1 MFNRYYFHKS
11 VPNRPRLR
19 RNYLK
24 FIGLLFIIII
34 GLVIVSFFRIN
45 GKTIYANLSDPT
57 SGVLLK
63 QRQEQQAEDSVKL
76 TTLKSTVNSVI
87 SNNSSIN
94 FEISAVDI
102 SGGNKQLSFGV
113 SGPMAAASVSKVL
126 VAIDFLAEVE
136 KGQQT
141 MSETLDDGDI
151 ASYDMQQMIV
161 VSDDTSWQSF
171 IDQLTPNQLD
181 SFARS
186 IGVNSYDENN
196 NTLSAYD
203 TADLMAKLYEGKLVN
218 KSNTDLLL
226 GYLEQANYRQYMVP
240 AVPSYDTIYH
250 KIGLYN
256 DNVNDAAII
265 TNGTQSISLVIF
277 TNGNGTYDWNNRAT
291 LMQEITT
298 AFLSYYGLSH

>member
-1 MFNRYYFHKS
+1 LFNRYYFHKS
-11 VPNRPRLR
+11 VPNRPRSR

>member
-1 MFNRYYFHKS
+1 
-11 VPNRPRLR
+11 
-19 RNYLK
+19 
-24 FIGLLFIIII
+24 LFIIII

>member
-1 MFNRYYFHKS
+1 M
-11 VPNRPRLR
+11 
-19 RNYLK
+19 
-24 FIGLLFIIII
+24 FIIII

-203 TADLMAKLYEGKLVN
+203 TADLMAKLYEGKLLN